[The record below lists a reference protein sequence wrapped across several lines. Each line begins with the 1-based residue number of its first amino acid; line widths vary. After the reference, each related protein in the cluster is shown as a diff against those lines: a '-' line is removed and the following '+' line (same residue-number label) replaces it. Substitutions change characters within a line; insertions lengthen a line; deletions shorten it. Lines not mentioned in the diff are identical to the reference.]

1 MFHKKKNK
9 NKKDFCK
16 SCLQCFSSKNVLTK
30 NREVCL
36 SINGVQS
43 VRLEKGTTE
52 FKNCFK
58 QIPILFKICVNFE
71 CNLKAVETY
80 EGFYSKKYQVHDPC
94 SFAYI
99 VVCIDDKFTK
109 PVAVVRGKNAAYEF
123 IKAVLKSVN
132 TLKK

>member
-1 MFHKKKNK
+1 M
-9 NKKDFCK
+9 
-16 SCLQCFSSKNVLTK
+16 TK
-30 NREVCL
+30 HREVCL
-36 SINGVQS
+36 SINDVQS

-58 QIPILFKICVNFE
+58 QIPIPFKIYVNSE
-71 CNLKAVETY
+71 CNLKTVETY

-109 PVAVVRGKNAAYEF
+109 PVVVVRDKNAAYEF
-123 IKAVLKSVN
+123 IKVVLKSVN